1 MRQQYETEKDRQ
13 NEQVVA
19 EAIESAWKLRT
30 VKMPKSYHLDY
41 ALTNEDNSL
50 RGFVEIKCRR
60 TKRYN
65 YPTYLIS
72 LSKVLAAKR
81 LTESTNLCSFLVVK
95 WLDDI
100 AWVYFNDPHTLGF
113 GGRTDRNDSADQE
126 PVAFYRI
133 SDFKQLSV

>member
-13 NEQVVA
+13 NEKAVA
-19 EAIESAWKLRT
+19 VAIESAWKLRT

-50 RGFVEIKCRR
+50 RGFVEIKCR
-60 TKRYN
+60 KNNRYD
-65 YPTYLIS
+65 YQTYMIS
-72 LSKVLAAKR
+72 LSKVLIAKR